1 MAIDKS
7 TVGPI
12 EILAVEF
19 PGSQFKGEI
28 VPALKELVDDGIINI
43 LDLVFVT
50 KELDGTVASLELSQL
65 STDESAAYGEL
76 GVTEDDID
84 GLINDEDLE
93 MAGEVMDPGDSAAI
107 LVWEDLWAIKV
118 RDAIR
123 NAGGKVL
130 ALDRVPQEAVD
141 EVLDALAEA

>member
-7 TVGPI
+7 SVGPI

-28 VPALKELVDDGIINI
+28 VPALKELVDQGIINI

-50 KELDGTVASLELSQL
+50 KDLDGTVASLELSQL

-76 GVTEDDID
+76 GVDEDDID

-123 NAGGKVL
+123 NAGGKLL

-141 EVLDALAEA
+141 EVLDALADA

>member
-1 MAIDKS
+1 VAIDKS
-7 TVGPI
+7 SVGPI

-28 VPALKELVDDGIINI
+28 VPALKELVDQGIINI

-50 KELDGTVASLELSQL
+50 KDLDGTVASLELSQL
-65 STDESAAYGEL
+65 SADESATYGEL

-123 NAGGKVL
+123 NAGGKLL

-141 EVLDALAEA
+141 EVLDALAGA

>member
-1 MAIDKS
+1 VAIDKS

-50 KELDGTVASLELSQL
+50 KDLDGTVASLELSQL

-76 GVTEDDID
+76 GVSEDDID
-84 GLINDEDLE
+84 GLLNDEDLE

-123 NAGGKVL
+123 NAGGKLL

-141 EVLDALAEA
+141 EVLDALAEG